1 MEATYG
7 SILSLSGAM
16 IVGGALGSF
25 GLNFVIR
32 SRRGRG
38 FVKRWRWWGVML
50 YYLAVAGVV
59 IGGFAWVWRSAF
71 GGDGAATRAAAAA
84 LQSPLVFFGFGVIVG
99 LPFTLLTVTSV
110 WRRENR
116 PAERDTPKRK
126 VTRKERTE
134 YAKDLEK
141 QLKEYGGEAAA
152 YHVQLREDKGQVM
165 VISGGMTR
173 EQAERL
179 VTALRGE
186 MDDLGFQRVEGRAA
200 DRDWWVRV

>member
-1 MEATYG
+1 MESTYG

-25 GLNFVIR
+25 GLNSVVR
-32 SRRGRG
+32 SRRGRALLQ
-38 FVKRWRWWGVML
+38 RWRWWGVML
-50 YYLAVAGVV
+50 YYLAVTGVV
-59 IGGFAWVWRSAF
+59 VGGFAWVLRIAF
-71 GGDGAATRAAAAA
+71 GGDGAAAGATAS

-116 PAERDTPKRK
+116 PAEPDGPKRK
-126 VTRKERTE
+126 VTKKERTE
-134 YAKDLEK
+134 YAKDLER
-141 QLKEYGGEAAA
+141 QLTEYGGEAAA
-152 YHVQLREDKGQVM
+152 YRVQLREDKGQVM

-179 VTALRGE
+179 VAALRTE
-186 MDDLGFQRVEGRAA
+186 MQGLGFQRVEGRAA
-200 DRDWWVRV
+200 ERDWWVRV